1 MNTKGK
7 DIDVEIGTKTIINY
21 VTQNNNSSFNSME
34 VTANIIKDAL
44 TF

>member
-7 DIDVEIGTKTIINY
+7 DIDVAIGTKTIINY
-21 VTQNNNSSFNSME
+21 VTQNKNSLFNSME